1 MTQFP
6 TWEANLTVFGPIK
19 TERVQSFKVFK
30 DFHHDNPF
38 YSDISLSNVSYG
50 LTATVTAF
58 ASTSEFANKA
68 ALLFF
73 GKMLDTLSLK
83 IRQPIFL
90 SFSSENPIR
99 IKPYSVRRI
108 IEKDEWKTAFQ
119 ESRLLNEKEPT
130 FLRALGWYRK
140 GQYTDD
146 PFDKFLAYWN
156 SIEIT
161 ATKYHTPTHQTQN
174 GSKNQIWEC
183 FKTLWG
189 DCTDWPTI
197 QGNENWIKDNY
208 EIRTNIAHGLTP
220 ITVDEVEKI
229 VNKIAELERVAHN
242 FLTNWREKELSIKD
256 HLSPLLEHIGV
267 EHIE

>member
-30 DFHHDNPF
+30 DFQHDNPF

-58 ASTSEFANKA
+58 ASTSELANKA
-68 ALLFF
+68 ALLFL

-90 SFSSENPIR
+90 SFSSESPLR

-119 ESRLLNEKEPT
+119 ESRLLNEEEPT

-146 PFDKFLAYWN
+146 PFDKFLAFWN

-161 ATKYHTPTHQTQN
+161 ATKYHTPTPQTQN
-174 GSKNQIWEC
+174 GSKNQI
-183 FKTLWG
+183 
-189 DCTDWPTI
+189 
-197 QGNENWIKDNY
+197 
-208 EIRTNIAHGLTP
+208 
-220 ITVDEVEKI
+220 
-229 VNKIAELERVAHN
+229 
-242 FLTNWREKELSIKD
+242 
-256 HLSPLLEHIGV
+256 
-267 EHIE
+267 